1 MNSVDIRQ
9 FSTGSHVNR
18 QCEEQLPVLRIGCLS
33 GIQQVLP
40 YTLRVGWWDLLVVY
54 IIDINP
60 KQRQGRNALPQVWT
74 GARLD
79 DGCVLP

>member
-1 MNSVDIRQ
+1 MNSVDVKQ

-40 YTLRVGWWDLLVVY
+40 YTLRVGGGKRQAGVNLWGDSPLYMNPVSDL
-54 IIDINP
+54 
-60 KQRQGRNALPQVWT
+60 
-74 GARLD
+74 
-79 DGCVLP
+79 CH